1 MCTEKD
7 GIATFSW
14 IPPPGA
20 SSAQS
25 PVLSRLEIILQM
37 IGLENVSVQGLKF
50 EHSNYF
56 GLDRNMDWQ
65 HAALVVKQSNG

>member
-20 SSAQS
+20 TSAQP
-25 PVLSRLEIILQM
+25 PVLSRLEIILR
-37 IGLENVSVQGLKF
+37 ITGVENVSVEGLKF
-50 EHSNYF
+50 QHTTYF
-56 GLDRNMDWQ
+56 GLDNTMNWQ
-65 HAALVVKQSNG
+65 HAALVVKKSNG